1 MTNVPVEPTFTE
13 KIRELLRRVE
23 FRRIKTTHDLE
34 AVFRLRYAAYLR
46 EGAITPRD
54 DGKLT
59 DRLDEAENGTIF
71 GLYID
76 GTLAG
81 SIRLHIVNLK
91 CSISPALE
99 AFPDHLQ
106 QYVDAGYTIID
117 PNRFVADADA
127 SLKFQELPYVILRLP
142 YMAAAHFNADYVTA
156 TVRSEHQAFY
166 RRVFR
171 AKPIAAPRLY
181 PTLIK
186 PLTLMIVDFPR
197 ERRPIVDRYPIFL
210 SDPQERE
217 KIFGECQELFTIG
230 SLQ

>member
-1 MTNVPVEPTFTE
+1 
-13 KIRELLRRVE
+13 
-23 FRRIKTTHDLE
+23 
-34 AVFRLRYAAYLR
+34 
-46 EGAITPRD
+46 
-54 DGKLT
+54 
-59 DRLDEAENGTIF
+59 
-71 GLYID
+71 
-76 GTLAG
+76 
-81 SIRLHIVNLK
+81 VNLK

-197 ERRPIVDRYPIFL
+197 ERRPIVDSYPIFL

-217 KIFGECQELFTIG
+217 KIFGECQELFTNRVPPMT
-230 SLQ
+230 SLSKEEQSAVTRA